1 MTYPLGWSV
10 VTQTLIRRERWPG
23 RYKTRGIALVYP
35 GQEVQ
40 ADQPVIRLEKT
51 EQVPEEAG
59 NPANVASAGGQSSG
73 GLSNLSLA
81 SANAVSVGAPTA
93 SAVREKV
100 GTQVSAVSEN
110 VPAGLRGRV
119 VDITRRGGVII
130 ESRAAVI
137 QGAIGAGNQV
147 AGVLTLWKAPGSS
160 RGQQPIPPGAIL
172 IVPGPLNFAM
182 LRQALISGVAGVVA
196 SSISSHDLEG
206 FLRTDLAQ
214 LIDSPDIELAQA
226 NLPSVTLLLTE
237 GLGTIAMP
245 VRTINLLS
253 QYAGSIAL
261 ISGATSIRQAIY
273 PDLII
278 SLPLAETQQNWHPV
292 QPDPNLA
299 IGAQVRVCSGDHE
312 GAIGEITY
320 LFTHQH
326 VFPSGVRSRGGDSV
340 TVAVGRSSFHRLD
353 CRLVGGT
360 DLPTMTASAAV
371 AERLRPCRTCEPYRE
386 ESTRPR
392 DGDRASR
399 PSQLPPR

>member
-40 ADQPVIRLEKT
+40 PDQPVIRLEKT
-51 EQVPEEAG
+51 EQVPEEIG
-59 NPANVASAGGQSSG
+59 NLANVASSGGQSLG
-73 GLSNLSLA
+73 ALSSLSIP
-81 SANAVSVGAPTA
+81 SAKAA
-93 SAVREKV
+93 SAVKENV
-100 GTQVSAVSEN
+100 GTQLNAPNLVSET
-110 VPAGLRGRV
+110 VPAGMRGRV

-147 AGVLTLWKAPGSS
+147 AGVLTLWKAPSTS
-160 RGQQPIPPGAIL
+160 RSQQPIPPGAIL

-206 FLRTDLAQ
+206 FLRTDLVQ

-226 NLPSVTLLLTE
+226 HLPPVTLLLTE

-245 VRTINLLS
+245 VRSINLLS

-273 PDLII
+273 PELII
-278 SLPLAETQQNWHPV
+278 SLPPAEAQHNWHPI

-326 VFPSGVRSRGGDSV
+326 LFPSGVRSR
-340 TVAVGRSSFHRLD
+340 
-353 CRLVGGT
+353 
-360 DLPTMTASAAV
+360 AA
-371 AERLRPCRTCEPYRE
+371 RLRLEDG
-386 ESTRPR
+386 STLIVPLTLVERI
-392 DGDRASR
+392 G
-399 PSQLPPR
+399 

>member
-23 RYKTRGIALVYP
+23 RYRARGIALVYP

-40 ADQPVIRLEKT
+40 PDQPVIRLEKT
-51 EQVPEEAG
+51 EQVPGEAD
-59 NPANVASAGGQSSG
+59 
-73 GLSNLSLA
+73 NLSKAAPSGSPSSDGPSSISL
-81 SANAVSVGAPTA
+81 SSTKTSPVGVPTA
-93 SAVREKV
+93 AALKENV
-100 GTQVSAVSEN
+100 GVQSNVVSETI
-110 VPAGLRGRV
+110 PAGLRGRV

-147 AGVLTLWKAPGSS
+147 AGVLTLWKASGTS
-160 RGQQPIPPGAIL
+160 RSQQPIPPGAIL

-206 FLRTDLAQ
+206 FLRTDLIQ
-214 LIDSPDIELAQA
+214 LIDSPDIELAQVH
-226 NLPSVTLLLTE
+226 LPPVTLLLTE

-273 PDLII
+273 PELII
-278 SLPLAETQQNWHPV
+278 SLPPAEAQHNWHPI
-292 QPDPNLA
+292 QPDPSLA
-299 IGAQVRVCSGDHE
+299 AGAQVRVCSGDHE

-320 LFTHQH
+320 LFNHQQ
-326 VFPSGVRSRGGDSV
+326 VFPSGVR
-340 TVAVGRSSFHRLD
+340 GR
-353 CRLVGGT
+353 
-360 DLPTMTASAAV
+360 AA
-371 AERLRPCRTCEPYRE
+371 RLRLEDN
-386 ESTRPR
+386 STLVVPLTLLERI
-392 DGDRASR
+392 G
-399 PSQLPPR
+399 